1 VALRHVFAPLVR
13 SIKVAAM
20 LVDSHCHLNYP
31 GLVEE
36 LPAVLSRARAAG
48 VGTMV
53 CICSRLGEFEA
64 IRAIAEANADVY
76 CSVGVH
82 PHDCGETE
90 PVAPAAL
97 VEAARHPKVIG
108 IGETGLDFYYDNSPR
123 DAQEASFRSH
133 IAAARDTG
141 LPLIVH
147 SRDADARTAEIL
159 TEEYARGPF
168 PGLIHCFTA
177 GPQLAEAALKIGF
190 YISLSGI
197 ITFKNAEGL
206 RQTIA
211 AVPLERIL
219 VETDAPFLAPIPMR
233 GKRNEPAFVV
243 HTAARAAELF
253 GLSAEALARATTANF
268 FRLFT
273 RAVAP
278 AGTA

>member
-1 VALRHVFAPLVR
+1 M
-13 SIKVAAM
+13 VAAM

-36 LPAVLSRARAAG
+36 LPNVLARARGAG
-48 VGTMV
+48 IGAMV
-53 CICSRLGEFEA
+53 CICSRMSEFRD
-64 IRAIAEANADVY
+64 ICAIAEAHDDIW

-82 PHDCGETE
+82 PHDAGSEA
-90 PVAPAAL
+90 PVSLEAL
-97 VEAARHPKVIG
+97 IAAARHPRVVG

-123 DAQEASFRSH
+123 DAQEANFRTH
-133 IAAARDTG
+133 IAAARATG

-147 SRDADARTAEIL
+147 TRDADDRTVEIL
-159 TEEYARGPF
+159 AEEYRAGPF

-177 GPQLAEAALKIGF
+177 GATLAEAVIGLGF

-197 ITFKNAEGL
+197 ITFKNSEAL
-206 RQTIA
+206 RETVA
-211 AVPLERIL
+211 KVPIERIL

-233 GKRNEPAFVV
+233 GKRNEPSYVV

-253 GLSAEALARATTANF
+253 GIDADVLARTSTDNF

-273 RAVAP
+273 KAHRP
-278 AGTA
+278 GG